1 MLFGGAVASLSM
13 KIFDRADL
21 PAIKTVVYMRAV
33 QSFFLLMRKKLASLS
48 DNEDG
53 FEVPAGDYLLPTF
66 GTVLIVYALMHE
78 VLALPPSMKSRV
90 IDLVQATHGENVEC
104 KAWDVVNVANI
115 ERLYGKR
122 LY

>member
-1 MLFGGAVASLSM
+1 M

-33 QSFFLLMRKKLASLS
+33 QSFFLLLRNKLASLS

-53 FEVPAGDYLLPTF
+53 FELPAGDYLLPTI

-78 VLALPPSMKSRV
+78 ALALPPSMKSR
-90 IDLVQATHGENVEC
+90 ILDLVQETQGEAILC
-104 KAWDVVNVANI
+104 KSWDAVNVANI
-115 ERLYGKR
+115 ERVYGKR